1 MSQFTLSLM
10 PERHVWKVSELT
22 ARIKDILESEFRNIW
37 VEGEVSNCHLSQP
50 GHLYFTLKDARSQI
64 RCVAFRDQVRL
75 LKFRPEDGL
84 QVTVRGSVS
93 VYEPRGEYQLYVQ
106 HIEPLG
112 LGALQLAFEQLKKR
126 LAAEGLFDVARKRA
140 LPMLP
145 ARIGVVTSPRGA
157 AVRDILR
164 VLRRRFPN
172 VQVIVYPVKVQGEG
186 AAEEIAEAVRFL
198 SSSQDL
204 EIMVDVIIVARG
216 GGSLEDLWAFNEEVV
231 ARAIAASAVPVISGV
246 GHETDFTIT
255 DFVADLR
262 AATPSQAA
270 ELVVRSRLEF
280 EKHIADLQRQLTHN
294 MRYRLSE
301 LRHGLRDLEQHRG
314 FRRLED
320 LVRLR
325 RQQLDEYTAALS
337 DALATRFERAR
348 QRLSVAQTRI
358 TSFDLL
364 GRATAVRLR
373 IERSMGELGAFLGR
387 AVSRKRRD
395 FSSAQMRFASVDPSA
410 RVGRLRRQLELR
422 SNELGVL
429 GNRLLVAKR
438 RQWEAANLR
447 LQERSPLAVLERG
460 FSVAYDASG
469 KVLRTVDQVALGED
483 ISVRLARGQIGATVN
498 EKKRT

>member
-22 ARIKDILESEFRNIW
+22 ARIKEILESEFRNIW

-106 HIEPLG
+106 HIEPVG

-186 AAEEIAEAVRFL
+186 AAEEIAEGVRFL

-246 GHETDFTIT
+246 GHETDVTIA

-280 EKHIADLQRQLTHN
+280 EKHIADLERQLTHN

-325 RQQLDEYTAALS
+325 RQQLDEYTAALGGT
-337 DALATRFERAR
+337 LAARFERAR

-358 TSFDLL
+358 TAFDLR
-364 GRATAVRLR
+364 GRATAMRLR
-373 IERSMGELGAFLGR
+373 IERSLGELGAALDR

-395 FSSAQMRFASVDPSA
+395 FSAAQMRFASVEPSA
-410 RVGRLRRQLELR
+410 RVGRLRRQVELQ
-422 SNELGVL
+422 SNELGAL
-429 GNRLLVAKR
+429 GNRLLAAKR
-438 RQWEAANLR
+438 RQWEAAHLR

-460 FSVAYDASG
+460 YSVVYDASG
-469 KVLRTVDQVALGED
+469 KVLRSVEQVALGED
-483 ISVRLARGQIGATVN
+483 ISVRLARGRIGATVK
-498 EKKRT
+498 EKKNT